1 MQLEFVVIDGF
12 NLGHILFILGRILF
26 DLERSGDVGPDGD
39 LLLQPEPVR
48 DRFAEGRAGAG
59 REAGHPA

>member
-12 NLGHILFILGRILF
+12 DLGHILFNLGRIF

-48 DRFAEGRAGAG
+48 DRVAEGRAG
-59 REAGHPA
+59 